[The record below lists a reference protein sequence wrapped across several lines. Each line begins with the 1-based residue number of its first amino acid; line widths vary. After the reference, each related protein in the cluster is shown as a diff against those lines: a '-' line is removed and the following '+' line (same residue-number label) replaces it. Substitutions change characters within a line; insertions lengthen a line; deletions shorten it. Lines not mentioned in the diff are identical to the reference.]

1 MSSSPVDHGRRLV
14 PMLTEFFWHSRFGM
28 QVIATTLI
36 FLGCASFFIYQAF
49 EEQYQSVAEIF
60 KVVNPDLKHELVFND
75 ILMRNVIFLVISI
88 LAYIVAMVILIIR
101 SRHKYSG
108 PLVSVQKFI
117 EAVTRGEYSH
127 RIVIRK
133 GDEMQELVVALN
145 DMAEHLER
153 RHGSMAQNG
162 VADRVSGN

>member
-1 MSSSPVDHGRRLV
+1 
-14 PMLTEFFWHSRFGM
+14 MLTEFFWHSRFGV
-28 QVIATTLI
+28 QVVATTLV

-49 EEQYQSVAEIF
+49 EQQYQNVAEIF
-60 KVVNPDLKHELVFND
+60 KIVNPEMKHELVFND
-75 ILMRNVIFLVISI
+75 IMVRNVIFLVVSI
-88 LAYIVAMVILIIR
+88 LAYIVAMVILIVR

-108 PLVSVQKFI
+108 PLVSIQKFI

-145 DMAEHLER
+145 DMADQLER
-153 RHGSMAQNG
+153 RHGSSVVPEQAKGQ
-162 VADRVSGN
+162 VS

>member
-1 MSSSPVDHGRRLV
+1 MSPSPVDHGRRLV
-14 PMLTEFFWHSRFGM
+14 PMLTEFFVRSRFGV
-28 QVIATTLI
+28 QVVATTLV

-49 EEQYQSVAEIF
+49 EQQYQSIAEIF
-60 KVVNPDLKHELVFND
+60 GIIDPKLKHELVFND
-75 ILMRNVIFLVISI
+75 ILLRNVLLLVASI
-88 LAYIVAMVILIIR
+88 LAYILAMVILIIR

-133 GDEMQELVVALN
+133 GDEMQELVVLLN
-145 DMAEHLER
+145 DMADQLER
-153 RHGSMAQNG
+153 RHGPRAQDAG
-162 VADRVSGN
+162 SGHASGS